1 MQKHITSAMQNPDS
15 GKLQS
20 YIPSRENAFL
30 PKDVYEYLTNFADD
44 KTILNMLMV
53 NKKFQDDSFFHR
65 VLLRKYPY
73 LLEFKGSMTYK
84 QLYTQMVHYISLLE
98 EKHDIPYI
106 PAKGYNPRT
115 MYKGWIGSYSYGLAL
130 RWAAKSGNKNLVI
143 NIYNK
148 IPSFMITQG
157 DLVNALEVTVG
168 GGHRDIIEFL
178 LSKLRMGENVDY
190 HIRIAKDR
198 GYVDILKLLEEYKKK
213 GFGVTDEG
221 LQYL

>member
-1 MQKHITSAMQNPDS
+1 MQNPDA

-20 YIPSRENAFL
+20 YIPSRENSFL

-98 EKHDIPYI
+98 EEHNIPYI
-106 PAKGYNPRT
+106 PAKDYNPRT
-115 MYKGWIGSYSYGLAL
+115 MYKGWIDSYSYSYGIVLI
-130 RWAAKSGNKNLVI
+130 WAVKSGNKNLVI

-157 DLVNALEVTVG
+157 VLVDALEVAVEEG
-168 GGHRDIIEFL
+168 RIGIVEFL
-178 LSKLRMGENVDY
+178 LSKLRMGENISEY
-190 HIRIAKDR
+190 IRIAR
-198 GYVDILKLLEEYKKK
+198 ESGYVDILKLLEEYKKK
-213 GFGVTDEG
+213 NYDITDYG
-221 LQYL
+221 MRHLQGIL